1 MIITNY
7 ISVPFAQLYD
17 SSLELRTN
25 LSHVDFHITI
35 VNAPIEYYRLNSSIP
50 NYDMKLYPN
59 FASLAEA
66 DANLCELPPG
76 LFFTCNIEKYMMN
89 KVN

>member
-7 ISVPFAQLYD
+7 ISIPFAQLYD

-35 VNAPIEYYRLNSSIP
+35 VDANIDFYRLNSSIP
-50 NYDMKLYPN
+50 NYDMKLYSS
-59 FASLAEA
+59 FSSMAEA
-66 DANLCELPPG
+66 DAKLCEIPPG
-76 LFFTCNIEKYMMN
+76 R
-89 KVN
+89 